1 MANETDRKSAVKSA
15 MSRAAKLM
23 QLESNGTLDK
33 IAKDPTFRN
42 NINSSL
48 TTNETINTKELM
60 STNVP
65 KVSDMPMVGRQI
77 PSSSSK
83 VPKAIMEAFMSNPI
97 DDSELYAAMG
107 NGDGRDISF
116 LTEGLGDNNNTASQI
131 TKPTQN
137 IREIVNEGLGNSQQY
152 IQPSQQIDYP
162 MIRTIVEEIVRKY
175 AVSLNKKILSEGKQ
189 TTNEISTIALGKTF
203 KFLANDGSIYEC
215 TMKKISNIHDVK
227 KQKGIIK

>member
-1 MANETDRKSAVKSA
+1 MANETDRKSAVKNA

-42 NINSSL
+42 NINSTLNSS
-48 TTNETINTKELM
+48 ESIDTKELM

-65 KVSDMPMVGRQI
+65 KASDMPLTSRQMS
-77 PSSSSK
+77 SSSSK

-97 DDSELYAAMG
+97 DDSALYSAMG

-116 LTEGLGDNNNTASQI
+116 LMEGTNETPTQI
-131 TKPTQN
+131 VKPTQN
-137 IREIVNEGLGNSQQY
+137 VREIINEGLESNKQQY
-152 IQPSQQIDYP
+152 VSSSQQIDYP

-189 TTNEISTIALGKTF
+189 NTNEISTIALGKTF
-203 KFLANDGSIYEC
+203 KFLDQSGNIYEC
-215 TMKKISNIHDVK
+215 TMKKVGNINQK
-227 KQKGIIK
+227 KKNTI

>member
-1 MANETDRKSAVKSA
+1 MANETDRKSAVKNA

-33 IAKDPTFRN
+33 IANDPTFRN
-42 NINSSL
+42 NINSTLNSS
-48 TTNETINTKELM
+48 ESINTKELM

-65 KVSDMPMVGRQI
+65 KASDMPLSSRQM

-97 DDSELYAAMG
+97 DDSALYSAMG

-116 LTEGLGDNNNTASQI
+116 LMEGTNETPTQI
-131 TKPTQN
+131 VKPTQN
-137 IREIVNEGLGNSQQY
+137 VREIINEGLESNRQQY
-152 IQPSQQIDYP
+152 VPSSQQIDYP

-189 TTNEISTIALGKTF
+189 NANEISTIALGKTF
-203 KFLANDGSIYEC
+203 KFLDKEGNIYEC
-215 TMKKISNIHDVK
+215 TTKKIGNINQK
-227 KQKGIIK
+227 KKNTI

>member
-1 MANETDRKSAVKSA
+1 MANETDRKSAVKNA

-33 IAKDPTFRN
+33 IANDPTFRN
-42 NINSSL
+42 NINSTLNS
-48 TTNETINTKELM
+48 NETINTKELM

-65 KVSDMPMVGRQI
+65 KASDMPLTSRQMS
-77 PSSSSK
+77 SSSSK

-97 DDSELYAAMG
+97 DDSALYGAMG

-116 LTEGLGDNNNTASQI
+116 LMEGTNETPTQI
-131 TKPTQN
+131 VKPTQN
-137 IREIVNEGLGNSQQY
+137 VREIINEGLESNKQQY
-152 IQPSQQIDYP
+152 VPSSQQIDYP

-189 TTNEISTIALGKTF
+189 NTNEISTIALGKTF
-203 KFLANDGSIYEC
+203 KFLDQSGNIYEC
-215 TMKKISNIHDVK
+215 IMRKTGNINQKKKDTI
-227 KQKGIIK
+227 